1 MSALQLMVKSYTEN
15 PQYGD
20 VTKFRAEL
28 DKVTHSVQLLE
39 SDLYSLHSQ
48 LREVTTQ
55 LPGPARV
62 SAAPAPAD
70 TCSDIYTCSDTQ
82 SQSSGYPSSASSGDA
97 DTQSLAETSST
108 RGSSCGD
115 TRDYR
120 DAIQSLLTSSPGYYL
135 PLPSSAAAPAPA
147 AAISEV
153 EAVEDEDLP
162 PPPAEMLE
170 GGDVTDGAGDTW
182 SCDVGDVVTA
192 LYPFAVMAEGNIS
205 MAEGEQ
211 FLRRG
216 EDEGGWV
223 RVRRRLGEEEGF
235 VPTAF
240 LDFGNS

>member
-48 LREVTTQ
+48 LREVSTQ

-135 PLPSSAAAPAPA
+135 PLPSSAAAPA

-170 GGDVTDGAGDTW
+170 GGDASDGAGDKW
-182 SCDVGDVVTA
+182 SCGGDVVTA

-211 FLRRG
+211 FLRQG

-223 RVRRRLGEEEGF
+223 RVRRRLGVEEGF

-240 LDFGNS
+240 LDFGPS